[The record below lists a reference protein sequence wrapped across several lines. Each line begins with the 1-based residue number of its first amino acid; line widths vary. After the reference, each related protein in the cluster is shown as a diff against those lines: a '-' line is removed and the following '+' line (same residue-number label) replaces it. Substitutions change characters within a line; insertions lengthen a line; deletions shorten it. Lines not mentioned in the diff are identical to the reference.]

1 MKRIFIGAIGLILF
15 GLSMADLCA
24 QSSLMGSATISASSV
39 HANSLDKVTD
49 GDYTT
54 QWISTNP
61 LPSNYITRADQN
73 LFLHQA
79 DSIGSGS
86 GTGSFTRL
94 TDGQMGLLGN
104 VPLSNGKA
112 WFALDYPNGQELALV
127 SLKAKTN
134 VDISI
139 YAHHSGDSTLLGV
152 YTNSNN
158 YQVKRYLHTGPDIDR
173 VSLQATG
180 FFQVFEFSGMATPP
194 KEYVEID
201 LGAVEDIGSIHGKH
215 WPGTG
220 SASATVIKSSIDGIS
235 WTTHTTLDGTVTDT
249 LTTFLPN
256 GSQARYLRLEHTML
270 IADYKK
276 VYWWE
281 VDVFSPSPGSGGSG
295 GGGGPSSPWDSL
307 AGVIPSYVD
316 SAILTASST
325 FDQTL
330 EDARDKDENTQ
341 WLSESPF
348 PNNYYTRADQ
358 NNFYHLAGSN
368 GSTSSASNFA
378 AITDLNGGSS
388 ADVSVLG
395 GAAWVALD
403 FSQGE
408 TVEFINIK
416 ARADADLKIYG
427 WQSSSDSTLLGTY
440 STSNNYSFQKYSMP
454 GDSVWRISVVSTQG
468 FDLFELAGITQNPK
482 EWVDVDFG
490 SAKEIGTIVT
500 RHRSS
505 GDHVEAIALYTST
518 DGQNWTHLEDLI
530 PDALGVVSTRVDPSI
545 TAQYVR
551 VEYTMT
557 LQDYK
562 KASLWEID
570 VYDEHGKFGEAPT
583 AAASTVSVREL
594 LGINTIWGWGHNQ
607 YSDLLGDGEGASLH
621 QSHSSYARYYHNM
634 DWDVSDPD
642 TIVDYQAMENG
653 QGTQALWWLDWNREY
668 EPVVDTGLTLF
679 NSIQFDKIDPL
690 AWDSPYQSA
699 YDYGY
704 NYAAYFGSQ
713 QGNGFVD
720 AIEIGNEPWD
730 YEPALYRDI
739 LQGMA
744 EGIRAADSTVQIL
757 PCALQA
763 TDPSSDLE
771 DDNINYLGNKVLET
785 EGSLIDGINIHQYS
799 FATNEYG
806 DRIGVHP
813 EAWNSEMRGMFNAIR
828 FRDANLPD
836 MPIYL
841 TEWGWDT
848 DGGGQSCTHSECVS
862 EAAGALYA
870 VRGALFAH
878 RLGMERATWYFYG
891 NTDQG
896 STLWSRSGLTGSA
909 ASNFQLKKG
918 FHALEGL
925 VSLVGDQYFLE
936 VINEDEDTYAYLFGD
951 STGQATH
958 LITWKPI
965 DGDDA
970 STSTFAW
977 TTSYHAAAAYGLSG
991 NQATPDVLAT
1001 PSNTGGVLSIT
1012 VSAVPQ
1018 VVVLSQNPPGQSAV
1032 QATGMGTLEEED
1044 RGLLNTPDW
1053 SYASAEGEENPEE
1066 LQATLV
1072 PNPATASSILTLGSK
1087 RASSAEVQLF
1097 NSQGSNVWSQTMTIE
1112 GESKLQIPIDALNL
1126 PVGLYYVHITT
1137 DAGWPQVLPLTVY

>member
-1 MKRIFIGAIGLILF
+1 MKQIFIGALGLVLF
-15 GLSMADLCA
+15 GLGSAKLSA
-24 QSSLMGSATISASSV
+24 QNSLLDSATISASSV
-39 HANSLDKVTD
+39 LSNTLGKVTD
-49 GDYTT
+49 GDYTS
-54 QWISTNP
+54 QWVSTNP
-61 LPSNYITRADQN
+61 LPSNYITNPEQN

-86 GTGSFTRL
+86 GAGPFTRL
-94 TDGQMGLLGN
+94 TDGQLGLLGN
-104 VPLSNGKA
+104 IPLSNGKA
-112 WFALDYPNGQELALV
+112 WFALDYPSGQELALV

-134 VDISI
+134 VDISV
-139 YAHHSGDSTLLGV
+139 YAHHNGDSTLLGV
-152 YTNSNN
+152 YTSGNN
-158 YQVKRYLHTGPDIDR
+158 YQLKRYLHTGPNVDR
-173 VSLQATG
+173 VSMQATG
-180 FFQVFEFSGMATPP
+180 FFQVFEFSGMANPP

-201 LGAVEDIGSIHGKH
+201 LGTIEDIGSIHGKH
-215 WPGTG
+215 WPGTN
-220 SASATVIKSSIDGIS
+220 SASASVIKSSTDGQV
-235 WTTHTTLDGTVTDT
+235 WTILTTLDESSSDT
-249 LTTFLPN
+249 LTTYLPT
-256 GSQARYLRLEHTML
+256 GTQARYLRFEHTL
-270 IADYKK
+270 FITDYKK

-281 VDVFSPSPGSGGSG
+281 IDVFSPSTPSG
-295 GGGGPSSPWDSL
+295 GGGSAGGSGNPSSSWDSL

-358 NNFYHLAGSN
+358 NNFHNLAGSN
-368 GSTSSASNFA
+368 GSTSSASNLVA
-378 AITDLNGGSS
+378 VTDLNGGSS
-388 ADVSVLG
+388 ADISVLG
-395 GAAWVALD
+395 GGAWVALD

-440 STSNNYSFQKYSMP
+440 STSNNYSFQKYNMP
-454 GDSVWRISVVSTQG
+454 SDSVWRISVVSTQG

-530 PDALGVVSTRVDPSI
+530 PDALGVVSTRVDPTI

-570 VYDEHGKFGEAPT
+570 IYDEHGKFGQAPV

-668 EPVVDTGLTLF
+668 EPVIDTGLTLF
-679 NSIQFDKIDPL
+679 NSIQFDKIDPS

-713 QGNGFVD
+713 QGNGFVN

-744 EGIRAADSTVQIL
+744 EGIRAADSTMQIL

-771 DDNINYLGNKVLET
+771 EDNINYLGNKVLET
-785 EGSLIDGINIHQYS
+785 
-799 FATNEYG
+799 
-806 DRIGVHP
+806 
-813 EAWNSEMRGMFNAIR
+813 
-828 FRDANLPD
+828 
-836 MPIYL
+836 
-841 TEWGWDT
+841 
-848 DGGGQSCTHSECVS
+848 
-862 EAAGALYA
+862 
-870 VRGALFAH
+870 
-878 RLGMERATWYFYG
+878 
-891 NTDQG
+891 
-896 STLWSRSGLTGSA
+896 
-909 ASNFQLKKG
+909 
-918 FHALEGL
+918 
-925 VSLVGDQYFLE
+925 
-936 VINEDEDTYAYLFGD
+936 
-951 STGQATH
+951 
-958 LITWKPI
+958 
-965 DGDDA
+965 
-970 STSTFAW
+970 
-977 TTSYHAAAAYGLSG
+977 
-991 NQATPDVLAT
+991 
-1001 PSNTGGVLSIT
+1001 
-1012 VSAVPQ
+1012 
-1018 VVVLSQNPPGQSAV
+1018 
-1032 QATGMGTLEEED
+1032 
-1044 RGLLNTPDW
+1044 
-1053 SYASAEGEENPEE
+1053 
-1066 LQATLV
+1066 
-1072 PNPATASSILTLGSK
+1072 
-1087 RASSAEVQLF
+1087 
-1097 NSQGSNVWSQTMTIE
+1097 
-1112 GESKLQIPIDALNL
+1112 
-1126 PVGLYYVHITT
+1126 
-1137 DAGWPQVLPLTVY
+1137 